1 MAKSHILQLLLLPS
15 CLTLRCYSGLD
26 SNYEVNF
33 EPPPRQSSP
42 GVGVPDSVPGDPLP
56 LHQGRPSVRHMDRPS
71 LAKHRPVSQS
81 GPIPWPGKLVS
92 RPRQPGG
99 PVPRPR
105 SPVPRPRS
113 PVRGCGRAAAH
124 LLPGVQQSRGE
135 GGGPL
140 ANLQQPVGGKREVST
155 FSIFTQPNATQC
167 NSTTVAQDCN
177 FSHAGPYPCPFTS
190 LSFLPRVETTD

>member
-1 MAKSHILQLLLLPS
+1 MAKSHILQLLLLPSS

-26 SNYEVNF
+26 SNYEVIQ
-33 EPPPRQSSP
+33 PPPRQSSP

-105 SPVPRPRS
+105 SPV
-113 PVRGCGRAAAH
+113 RGCGRAAAH

-140 ANLQQPVGGKREVST
+140 AHLQQPVGGKREVST

-167 NSTTVAQDCN
+167 NFTT
-177 FSHAGPYPCPFTS
+177 P
-190 LSFLPRVETTD
+190 LSFLSRVETTDD